1 MKQRKPK
8 VKKEFS
14 KESVKRFWG
23 DKMSDKEKLK
33 SMELQI
39 IDLKREVESLKK
51 THKHDCLK
59 DNDFDW
65 VDHSTKDM
73 LKCCVCNRC
82 FGDEGRT

>member
-33 SMELQI
+33 NMELQI
-39 IDLKREVESLKK
+39 IDMRKEIESLKK
-51 THKHDCLK
+51 THKHDCLNTECLEWEDDK
-59 DNDFDW
+59 
-65 VDHSTKDM
+65 
-73 LKCCVCNRC
+73 R
-82 FGDEGRT
+82 EGLFCQSCDSKFKMVN